1 MNFFCFLFD
10 FSVRKIAII
19 SRYYNLLGLS
29 FLLAVFG
36 LAWSLPANFLS
47 AQSYQKLS
55 DKEILLSH
63 GEWVYSTKD
72 LSRFSLSESNT
83 TQWNQFDLNRKVYTA
98 QGPLLWMQ
106 TKFSLNPSAFPWL
119 KEKGLILFI
128 EGICGEET
136 IFLNQTKLRPVKE
149 NLDEKKAA
157 LRCFRPALYYVLS
170 SNLFLDS
177 RENTLSIRT
186 AHRSNLHTA
195 SVQGK
200 ISILPIQDAYIDLR
214 NKSLKGVL
222 YSIFSLGIGIL
233 FFFLYRRAKFKQEYF
248 LFSIFSFLYSLYQ
261 ITQNDLLY
269 LIWDNTLLYII
280 IHQIAFFMLPTAFF
294 LFYIHFYSIQN
305 IPIISTKNSP
315 WKIGKAVRISVLGSL
330 LISLLSVFFLS
341 SGLGLKLQSLWLLI
355 HTPFLLYFLY
365 LSFPKLKIHLHET
378 LFILLGMAFLCL
390 SFFSRLWKEPLGTPF
405 LSHEGLT
412 FLAFQ
417 ISLSVALV
425 LKVNPKRSERK
436 SPEKNSETIFHIAEK
451 FFLRISQISSQ
462 QIHKIICSIS
472 QIMREKNLT
481 KRQKEAVSLL
491 YLLQNL
497 ARELQNALLLA
508 RIETRP
514 NSEKKEKI
522 QIETLL
528 SPYFEQMGLLCH
540 IRIEKKSLI
549 YICSELFHLFMDSL
563 LSFLKKNLFLHTDL
577 VVIAD
582 SGKSLIFR
590 FIAFHKDSIFVG
602 RLYRNLIYTGSR
614 EDFKQ
619 NEWKMIQEISRT
631 LQGKLTVNN
640 KSSSFLTINL
650 ELESLDTLENKN
662 QEKGLQLLMNENTSP
677 VHPFENRKNS
687 SSTIPE
693 SEEKEVSP
701 VKQKKEKIQSWVDM
715 NITELLKMIYKKT
728 RSISLGWKK
737 NSS

>member
-10 FSVRKIAII
+10 FSIRKIALI

-29 FLLAVFG
+29 FFLSVSGFV
-36 LAWSLPANFLS
+36 WSLPAHFLS
-47 AQSYQKLS
+47 AQSYQKFS
-55 DKEILLSH
+55 DEEILLNH

-72 LSRFSLSESNT
+72 LSLFSLSASNT
-83 TQWNQFDLNRKVYTA
+83 IQWNQFDLKQKVHTA
-98 QGPLLWMQ
+98 QSPLIWMQ
-106 TKFSLNPSAFPWL
+106 TKFLLNPSASPWL
-119 KEKGLILFI
+119 KEKGLILLI

-136 IFLNQTKLRPVKE
+136 IFLNQTKLLPVKE
-149 NLDEKKAA
+149 NLNEKKAA
-157 LRCFRPALYYVLS
+157 LRCFRPALYYVFS
-170 SNLFLDS
+170 SNLFLDA
-177 RENTLSIRT
+177 RKNTLSIRIT
-186 AHRSNLHTA
+186 HQSNLHTA

-200 ISILPIQDAYIDLR
+200 ISILPMQDAYIDLR

-222 YSIFSLGIGIL
+222 YSVFSLGIGIL
-233 FFFLYRRAKFKQEYF
+233 FFFLYGRANFRQEYF
-248 LFSIFSFLYSLYQ
+248 LFSIFSFLYSLYK

-280 IHQIAFFMLPTAFF
+280 VHQIAFFMLPIAFF

-305 IPIISTKNSP
+305 TPLISTKNTP
-315 WKIGKAVRISVLGSL
+315 WKIGKAVSISVWGSL
-330 LISLLSVFFLS
+330 LTSLLSVFFLS

-355 HTPFLLYFLY
+355 HAPFLLYFLY
-365 LSFPKLKIHLHET
+365 LSFPKLKIHLYET
-378 LFILLGMAFLCL
+378 LFVLLGMAFLCL
-390 SFFSRLWKEPLGTPF
+390 AFFSRLWQEPLGTPF

-425 LKVNPKRSERK
+425 MKVNPQRSEKK
-436 SPEKNSETIFHIAEK
+436 SPEKNSETIFHIAEN

-462 QIHKIICSIS
+462 QIHKIICALS
-472 QIMREKNLT
+472 QIIREKNLK

-497 ARELQNALLLA
+497 RRELDNALLLA
-508 RIETRP
+508 RLETRP

-540 IRIEKKSLI
+540 LRIKKGSLI
-549 YICSELFHLFMDSL
+549 YICPELFHLFMDSL

-577 VVIAD
+577 VVIAG
-582 SGKSLIFR
+582 SRKRLIFR
-590 FIAFHKDSIFVG
+590 FVAFHEDSVFVG

-650 ELESLDTLENKN
+650 DLESLDSLENKN
-662 QEKGLQLLMNENTSP
+662 QEKGLQLSTNENTSP
-677 VHPFENRKNS
+677 VSHFENIKNS
-687 SSTIPE
+687 ASAIPE
-693 SEEKEVSP
+693 SKEREVSP
-701 VKQKKEKIQSWVDM
+701 VKQKKEKIQSLLDM
-715 NITELLKMIYKKT
+715 NIAELLKMIYKKT
-728 RSISLGWKK
+728 MSISLGRKR